1 MPWVNV
7 DVSIYD
13 PAFRGAALI
22 HTTGS
27 KEFNVGMRAWLKSF
41 GWSFSQAGLK
51 NEKGELLAAENEE
64 EVFKKMG
71 MPFVDPKNRDQF
83 RPPAKKPVVA
93 QQTPREQAPQPEEQ
107 GYWRTK
113 VPPPLFNKLP
123 PEIQK
128 KVAAF
133 KLPTKDQEGI
143 PISPNF
149 LYSKAARN
157 QYYKRRGKFR
167 IPDELKLERYLG
179 GV

>member
-93 QQTPREQAPQPEEQ
+93 QQPQREQAPQPEEQ
-107 GYWRTK
+107 GYWRTN
-113 VPPPLFNKLP
+113 VPPPMFNKLP
-123 PEIQK
+123 LEIQK